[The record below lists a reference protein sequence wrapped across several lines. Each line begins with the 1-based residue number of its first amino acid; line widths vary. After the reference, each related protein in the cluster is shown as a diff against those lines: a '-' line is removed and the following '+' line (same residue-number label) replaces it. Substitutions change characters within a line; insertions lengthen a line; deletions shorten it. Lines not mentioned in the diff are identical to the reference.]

1 MRRWGIVLTLFY
13 AVIVVGLLVPGGIW
27 IIGNVGR
34 ANGVESLPQGTREV
48 LANWLISAVIA
59 VILISQAL
67 LLFLSVD
74 TSQKRLKPQARIW
87 VTCAVAGG
95 LSGLLAWSAVFSL
108 GVGISGDKFLDFF
121 KTWTETNT
129 GLLETWAGLWLMW
142 GVIFYVY
149 YRKKSEV
156 VNLVVT
162 WLLRGSVLEL
172 LIAVPCHVLVR
183 KRDQCC
189 APLVT
194 SFGIVTGVA
203 IMLMSF
209 GPSILFLY
217 KKRLDGYAIR
227 GEK

>member
-1 MRRWGIVLTLFY
+1 MRRWGIVLSLFY

-34 ANGVESLPQGTREV
+34 ANGFESLLQGTREV

-108 GVGISGDKFLDFF
+108 GVGISGDKFLDHF

-142 GVIFYVY
+142 GAIFYVY

-209 GPSILFLY
+209 GPSILFL
-217 KKRLDGYAIR
+217 
-227 GEK
+227 

>member
-13 AVIVVGLLVPGGIW
+13 AVIVVGLLVPGGVW
-27 IIGNVGR
+27 ITGYVGR
-34 ANGVESLPQGTREV
+34 ANGFGGLLQGAREV
-48 LANWLISAVIA
+48 LENWLISAVIA
-59 VILISQAL
+59 MILISQAL

-87 VTCAVAGG
+87 VSCAVAGG
-95 LSGLLAWSAVFSL
+95 LSALLAWSAVFSL
-108 GVGISGDKFLDFF
+108 GVGISGDKFLDLF

-149 YRKKSEV
+149 YRKKSEL

-183 KRDQCC
+183 KKDQCC

-203 IMLMSF
+203 IMLLSF
-209 GPSILFLY
+209 GPSVLFLY
-217 KKRLDGYAIR
+217 KKRLDRYAIR
-227 GEK
+227 EAK

>member
-13 AVIVVGLLVPGGIW
+13 VVIVVGLLVPGGVW
-27 IIGNVGR
+27 ITGYAGR
-34 ANGVESLPQGTREV
+34 ANWFGDLLQGVREV
-48 LANWLISAVIA
+48 FENWLISAIVA
-59 VILISQAL
+59 TILISQAL

-74 TSQKRLKPQARIW
+74 TSQKRLRPQARIW
-87 VTCAVAGG
+87 VSCTIAGG
-95 LSGLLAWSAVFSL
+95 LSALLAWSAVFSL

-142 GVIFYVY
+142 GLIFYVY
-149 YRKKSEV
+149 YRRKSEL

-172 LIAVPCHVLVR
+172 LIAVPCHVVVR
-183 KRDQCC
+183 KKDQCC

-209 GPSILFLY
+209 GPSVLFLY
-217 KKRLDGYAIR
+217 KKRLEGYAVR
-227 GEK
+227 EVK

>member
-27 IIGNVGR
+27 IIGYVGR
-34 ANGVESLPQGTREV
+34 ANGFESLLQGTREV

-227 GEK
+227 GGK

>member
-13 AVIVVGLLVPGGIW
+13 VVIVVGLLVPGGVW
-27 IIGNVGR
+27 ITGYAGR
-34 ANGVESLPQGTREV
+34 ANWFGDLLQGVREV
-48 LANWLISAVIA
+48 FENWLISAIVA
-59 VILISQAL
+59 TILISQAL

-74 TSQKRLKPQARIW
+74 TSQKRLRPQARIW
-87 VTCAVAGG
+87 VSCTIAGG
-95 LSGLLAWSAVFSL
+95 LSALLAWSAVFSL

-142 GVIFYVY
+142 GLIFYVY
-149 YRKKSEV
+149 YRRKSEL

-162 WLLRGSVLEL
+162 RLLRGSVLEL
-172 LIAVPCHVLVR
+172 LIAVPCHVVVR
-183 KRDQCC
+183 KKDQCC

-209 GPSILFLY
+209 GPSVLFLY
-217 KKRLDGYAIR
+217 KKRLEGYAVR
-227 GEK
+227 EVK

>member
-34 ANGVESLPQGTREV
+34 ANGVESLLQGTREV

-95 LSGLLAWSAVFSL
+95 LSGLLAWSAFFSL

-142 GVIFYVY
+142 GVIFYFY